1 MPSPELGG
9 GNETARVHHH
19 SWRRGGYYCGA
30 TERAVTLLAIAF
42 AILTLI
48 CGLRAAQLWIRS
60 SDVIPEP
67 EGFEP
72 VDKTLREMRWQS
84 ADMKAA
90 EISTALNKQAARW
103 IAAAVVLG
111 CLTILAGF

>member
-9 GNETARVHHH
+9 GNETARVHHAF
-19 SWRRGGYYCGA
+19 RRGGGYYCRA
-30 TERAVTLLAIAF
+30 TERSVTLLAIAL

-48 CGLRAAQLWIRS
+48 CGLRAAQLWKRS
-60 SDVIPEP
+60 SEVVPEP

-72 VDKTLREMRWQS
+72 VDKTLREMWWQS
-84 ADMKAA
+84 ADMKTA
-90 EISTALNKQAARW
+90 EISTALNKQATRW